1 MASVPRLVLA
11 SASPA
16 RLKTLR
22 AAGLDP
28 EVVVSGVDESTVE
41 PTTPE
46 EYVLKL
52 AQRKAVA
59 VAADQRQALVI
70 GCDSALVL
78 DGEPFGWR
86 FEGERVTCTVPVR
99 SVADGYPDPAPQ
111 PGTPAYAE
119 QQRARV
125 AILRRSGYTLTEIAV
140 RLGASLAAVDRWAY
154 PIRTKA
160 AA

>member
-1 MASVPRLVLA
+1 MLFEASWPITDD
-11 SASPA
+11 
-16 RLKTLR
+16 TLR
-22 AAGLDP
+22 LSEITAEALD
-28 EVVVSGVDESTVE
+28 
-41 PTTPE
+41 
-46 EYVLKL
+46 
-52 AQRKAVA
+52 
-59 VAADQRQALVI
+59 ALP
-70 GCDSALVL
+70 DLLTESALVL